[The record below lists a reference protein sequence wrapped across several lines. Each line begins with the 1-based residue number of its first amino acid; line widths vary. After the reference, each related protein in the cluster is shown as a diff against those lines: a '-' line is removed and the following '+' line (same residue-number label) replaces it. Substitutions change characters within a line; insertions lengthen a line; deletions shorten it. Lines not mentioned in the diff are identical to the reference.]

1 MLAEFN
7 NNIKQYKK
15 TVQSLIW
22 FEYDKYHNYENYF
35 YDLVKSSALT
45 YAICVGSFYF
55 YSTNLSCISLDKRL

>member
-7 NNIKQYKK
+7 HHIKQYKK

-35 YDLVKSSALT
+35 YDLVKSALT
-45 YAICVGSFYF
+45 YAICI
-55 YSTNLSCISLDKRL
+55 LHR